1 MSFKKVLVLQVAHDQ
16 RAWYR
21 GRDALLWGENYRKY
35 FAGSQS
41 SLQININL
49 QVLLKIKEL
58 HFEDNIIFAWTED
71 ESSKG

>member
-1 MSFKKVLVLQVAHDQ
+1 MSFKKVLVLQVAQ

-21 GRDALLWGENYRKY
+21 GRDALLWDENYRKY

-58 HFEDNIIFAWTED
+58 HF
-71 ESSKG
+71 